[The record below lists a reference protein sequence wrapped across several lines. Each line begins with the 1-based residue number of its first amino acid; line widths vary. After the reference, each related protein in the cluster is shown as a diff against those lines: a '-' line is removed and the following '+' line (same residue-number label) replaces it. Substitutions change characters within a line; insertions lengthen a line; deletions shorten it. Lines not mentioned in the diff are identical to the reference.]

1 MCVFR
6 PVYCITCAGNDSHEG
21 ESIVERMKREKEEQM
36 QREKNEREEQERAQA
51 NKGKSK
57 DKLLK
62 ASVEEAATE
71 QENAKTKTV
80 RTEEDEFGGFNDE
93 DIDDMDALTAAKRAF
108 VTPLHP
114 HPYRAFIDFQVSFI
128 VVLLLFLFESKR
140 FNVNFFPA

>member
-1 MCVFR
+1 
-6 PVYCITCAGNDSHEG
+6 
-21 ESIVERMKREKEEQM
+21 MKREKEEQM

-80 RTEEDEFGGFNDE
+80 RTEEDEFGGFDE
-93 DIDDMDALTAAKRAF
+93 ESPKDMDALTAAKRAF
-108 VTPLHP
+108 VTPPHP
-114 HPYRAFIDFQVSFI
+114 HACQVLSSF
-128 VVLLLFLFESKR
+128 VVVLFLFLLSP
-140 FNVNFFPA
+140 NVSTSTFFLLS